1 MFSGPRVMEFVEGY
15 EEEALVLE
23 GSGCIFN

>member
-1 MFSGPRVMEFVEGY
+1 MEFVEGY